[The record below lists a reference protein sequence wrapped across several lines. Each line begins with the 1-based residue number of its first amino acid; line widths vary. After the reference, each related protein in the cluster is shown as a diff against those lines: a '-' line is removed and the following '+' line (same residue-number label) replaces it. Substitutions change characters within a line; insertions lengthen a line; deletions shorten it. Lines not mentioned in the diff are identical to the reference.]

1 MYLCDYHLFK
11 EYIMYT
17 NIGFQEISPGK
28 IPTLKIPTHQ
38 TLPGKFPPGKLP
50 PIKFPLILLIQ
61 FSVTHTNTSIFNVQ
75 FLRFYLH
82 LLALFLTKDVSYKKK
97 LAPLQLAV
105 TLPQSHYIIAIV
117 KFSNRSIQNLF
128 NVESQCCI
136 GSHKLNCLSSR
147 NTLF

>member
-17 NIGFQEISPGK
+17 NIGFQEISPRK

-38 TLPGKFPPGKLP
+38 TLPGKLP
-50 PIKFPLILLIQ
+50 STKFLLILLIQ
-61 FSVTHTNTSIFNVQ
+61 FSVSHTNTSIFNVQ

-82 LLALFLTKDVSYKKK
+82 LLALFLTKDASYKKK
-97 LAPLQLAV
+97 LASFQLAV
-105 TLPQSHYIIAIV
+105 TLPQSHYIITIV

-128 NVESQCCI
+128 NVDESMLYGFSQTE
-136 GSHKLNCLSSR
+136 LPFF
-147 NTLF
+147 T

>member
-17 NIGFQEISPGK
+17 NIGFQEISPRK

-38 TLPGKFPPGKLP
+38 TLPGKLP
-50 PIKFPLILLIQ
+50 STKFLLILLIQ
-61 FSVTHTNTSIFNVQ
+61 FSVSHTNTSIFNVQ

-97 LAPLQLAV
+97 LAPFQLAV

>member
-1 MYLCDYHLFK
+1 MYLIFIQRIYNVYQNRVLGNFPR
-11 EYIMYT
+11 E
-17 NIGFQEISPGK
+17 NSP
-28 IPTLKIPTHQ
+28 PENSHQ
-38 TLPGKFPPGKLP
+38 TLPGKFPAGKLP

-61 FSVTHTNTSIFNVQ
+61 FSVSHTNTSIFNVQ

-97 LAPLQLAV
+97 LASFQLAV

-128 NVESQCCI
+128 NVDESMLYGFSQTE
-136 GSHKLNCLSSR
+136 LPFF
-147 NTLF
+147 T